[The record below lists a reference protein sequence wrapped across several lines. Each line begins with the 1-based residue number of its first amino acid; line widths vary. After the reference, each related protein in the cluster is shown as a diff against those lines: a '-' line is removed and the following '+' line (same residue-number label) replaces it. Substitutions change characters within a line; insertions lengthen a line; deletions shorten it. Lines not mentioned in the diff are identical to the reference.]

1 MLGSPK
7 IALLTNDE
15 MKKIHAAALDVL
27 ANVGMIFPAKEAL
40 DVFKKAGAEV
50 DYTKSL
56 VNPSPDL
63 INECIKKAPRT
74 VELWARD
81 KKYNET
87 LGDGN
92 AHFGAFGGATY
103 IKDIDS
109 GLRRRATNKDLADA
123 IRIVDAS
130 ENVSFTEQV
139 VNPQDVPQKVLDTYA
154 WATML
159 KNTVKHVHGC
169 ATTAACARNAIKMGS
184 AITGDKE
191 TLRKKPILNV
201 FILTVPPLSNDGPSL
216 EGIMEA
222 AENGIPITISSGNMA
237 GATAP
242 VTLAGGLTLGAAEVL
257 CTAALVQLI
266 NPGNPVIY
274 AVGARI
280 LDMKTTNV
288 SLGCPEWALS
298 RICNAEMAHYFGLPS
313 WGMCLMTESKIFD
326 AQAGYEK
333 MASLLMAMLSGNDQV
348 WGGLMDSNN
357 VASLEGLVIE
367 NEMVGMVRRI
377 IRGIDINEETLA
389 VNVIREIGPEQ
400 TFLKS
405 KHTLRHYRNEL
416 WMPAIAE
423 RRFWDDWMRDG
434 GKDIQI
440 RAKAKAREILRS
452 HVVEPLPGD
461 VVKEIDRIVSEAEK
475 AQ

>member
-1 MLGSPK
+1 MGKPK
-7 IALLTNDE
+7 VALLTNDE
-15 MKKIHAAALDVL
+15 MKQIHAGALDVL
-27 ANVGMIFPAKEAL
+27 ANAGMVFPAREAL
-40 DVFKKAGAEV
+40 DLFKRAGAEV
-50 DYTKSL
+50 DYGKSL
-56 VNPSPDL
+56 VKPSPDL
-63 INECIKKAPRT
+63 INECIRKAPRT

-81 KKYNET
+81 TKFNMK

-92 AHFGAFGGATY
+92 VYVGAFGEATY
-103 IKDIDS
+103 IKDMET
-109 GLRRRATNKDLADA
+109 GLRRPATNNDLADA
-123 IRIVDAS
+123 TKIVDAC
-130 ENVSFTEQV
+130 ENIGWTEQV
-139 VNPQDVPQKVLDTYA
+139 VNPQDVPHKVLDTYA

-169 ATTAACARNAIKMGS
+169 AISAACMRNAIEMGS
-184 AITGDKE
+184 AIMGDKE

-216 EGIMEA
+216 EGIIEGA
-222 AENGIPITISSGNMA
+222 KNGIPITISSGNMA

-280 LDMKTTNV
+280 FDMKTTNV
-288 SLGCPEWALS
+288 SLGAPEWALT

-313 WGMCLMTESKIFD
+313 WGMCMMTDSKIFD

-348 WGGLMDSNN
+348 LGGLMDSNN

-367 NEMVGMVRRI
+367 NEMVGMAKRI
-377 IRGIDINEETLA
+377 VRGIDINDEKLA
-389 VNVIREIGPEQ
+389 VNIIKEVGPRE

-405 KHTLRHYRNEL
+405 KHTLRHYENEV

-423 RRFWDDWMRDG
+423 RRFWGDWMSDG
-434 GKDIQI
+434 GKDIQV
-440 RAKAKAREILRS
+440 RAKAKAKEILRS
-452 HVVEPLPGD
+452 HVVEPLPGH
-461 VVKEIDRIVSEAEK
+461 VVKEIDRITSEAEK
-475 AQ
+475 T